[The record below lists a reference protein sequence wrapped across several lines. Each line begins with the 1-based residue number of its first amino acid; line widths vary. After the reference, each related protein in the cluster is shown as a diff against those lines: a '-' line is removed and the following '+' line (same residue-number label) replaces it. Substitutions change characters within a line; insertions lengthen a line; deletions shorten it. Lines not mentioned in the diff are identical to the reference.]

1 MLLLFQIIKRRKVY
15 LKAEMDQ
22 RRGSADGCGNV
33 KRSVRGDCSTGCCER
48 ERETASEVKN
58 EKIFAPRGE
67 VWKTKVSFLGDAVSR
82 RTSAAHLFL

>member
-1 MLLLFQIIKRRKVY
+1 
-15 LKAEMDQ
+15 MDQ

-58 EKIFAPRGE
+58 EKIFAPEAKFGKLKYHFWETQFHVARLQHIC
-67 VWKTKVSFLGDAVSR
+67 SFNMNLIMQHMLKM
-82 RTSAAHLFL
+82 TE

>member
-1 MLLLFQIIKRRKVY
+1 MCLMLLLFHIIKRRKVY

-33 KRSVRGDCSTGCCER
+33 KRSVRGDCSTSCRCCER

-58 EKIFAPRGE
+58 EKIFVPRGE
-67 VWKTKVSFLGDAVSR
+67 VWKN
-82 RTSAAHLFL
+82 